1 MVLTRSDSSQSAW
14 FMPHS
19 DDEGD
24 AHDQRRIRHLSA
36 VLIRNLTLDHKRDQL
51 SAALFGQP
59 ALPPLDSASTAAPD
73 GPAFGASVHLA
84 ADDFEFNASTAKGKG
99 RATERRRRAG
109 STASWTGSL
118 GIWDKSAQERELV
131 LDAVASPAP
140 VRTRP
145 RRSSSAT
152 TLLMRTPGIKEE
164 DSDVEPPSSPAS
176 TSAAPFAPSSQ
187 PLHGRSASRAS
198 IASNGTSHSAST
210 IRQAPRLPP
219 PPTSSATLAKERPP
233 SSSQFAAKEKQRRT
247 EALKRRLVDSFITL
261 ELIPPGQRLEGPPST
276 AKEGRRRGNSVAMP
290 SMRRSGSAGSISGL
304 VSPRERMRRRT
315 VSSSLVPS
323 TSSSSTSSASS
334 SPSPPPQPFFVSH
347 PAFSS
352 MHPTFP
358 IDHSAFLVPN
368 SSDLPSPFP
377 DDPSLKAWPGLR
389 EDRLRVKVFV
399 RPREEGSNSGAKGKE
414 GAREGEGGRDES
426 WRLLVEWDVEL
437 DGLVS
442 LGRDPTAF
450 PPLPPNTLVFAL
462 SPSSTLFPSAA
473 ASSSASTTDVEYF
486 TAPLSHLHRSSARHA
501 RAHSLSRSLS
511 DDERDY
517 LADSGSADEGNLS
530 DPGVG
535 GVGRSLRT
543 RRDGRKRLV
552 AERVRADEERRKKI
566 ALVERTRRET
576 RMVKAAQAGDVRRLW
591 EMERE
596 WEGVVRETEGL
607 RRRVEEELEG
617 EEDGWAALQR
627 EKAERADRVEDLYAV
642 RAEMGLELDEVREEL
657 ESRKDALRAR
667 RARLKAARE
676 LDAANRARLHET
688 SKDLDRKERTI
699 SSLRSSARTRRIQLI
714 TLLSHIF
721 PIDPVLPSP
730 SSPSPPALLF
740 SILSLPLPNST
751 YPASY
756 SDELLSSALGYAAQ
770 VTQTLAAY
778 LGVPLCYPI
787 QCRGSRSVVTD
798 EISMMKGPR
807 AFPLYGKG
815 VDRYRFDY
823 GVFLLNKNIE
833 QLMYSQGLTV
843 LDLRNTLPNLKSL
856 ILSLSYDPS
865 HSDYLSSTLLPPPL
879 FAAAPADDAPA
890 EGSSTR
896 ARTPSPSSSSSADS
910 ADGHLQGPS
919 TESTPSSTP
928 ETSTASL
935 PAEPSHASSRPCPRP
950 GTASNNEDGTPAR
963 ASPSPPPPG
972 SRTLSRSPSLA
983 STIRAPRSERSDSPT
998 PTVRER
1004 DEGKRASS
1012 SERGGRSA
1020 RANGGEANGSTGNG
1034 AEKKEPTA
1042 TATATATAAAASSSR
1057 VDRHADLKTKLEGRS
1072 RAGSGG
1078 STASSGTGTGYGSRI
1093 ASGLWSAVASYGGGG
1108 GGGGGLPAP
1117 AAAGG
1122 SGVAE

>member
-1 MVLTRSDSSQSAW
+1 MVLTRADSSQSAW
-14 FMPHS
+14 SMPQS
-19 DDEGD
+19 DDEGEG
-24 AHDQRRIRHLSA
+24 HDQRRIRHLSA
-36 VLIRNLTLDHKRDQL
+36 ILIRNLTLDHKRDQL

-59 ALPPLDSASTAAPD
+59 TLAPLDSTSTAAPD
-73 GPAFGASVHLA
+73 GAGFGGTVQLA
-84 ADDFEFNASTAKGKG
+84 ADDLELDAPSRKGKG
-99 RATERRRRAG
+99 KATERRRRAG
-109 STASWTGSL
+109 STASWTGNL
-118 GIWDKSAQERELV
+118 GVREKPAQERELV
-131 LDAVASPAP
+131 LDATGSPAQI
-140 VRTRP
+140 RTRP

-164 DSDVEPPSSPAS
+164 DSDVEPPSPPAS
-176 TSAAPFAPSSQ
+176 TSAALFTPSSQ
-187 PLHGRSASRAS
+187 PLHGRSTSRAS

-219 PPTSSATLAKERPP
+219 PPTSAAAPAKARPP

-247 EALKRRLVDSFITL
+247 EALKRRLVDSFISL
-261 ELIPPGQRLEGPPST
+261 ELIPPDQCLEGPPAT
-276 AKEGRRRGNSVAMP
+276 AKDGRRRGNSIAMP
-290 SMRRSGSAGSISGL
+290 SIRRSGSAGAIGGL

-315 VSSSLVPS
+315 LSSSLIPS

-334 SPSPPPQPFFVSH
+334 SPPPPPRIFFVS
-347 PAFSS
+347 PLSFSS

-358 IDHSAFLVPN
+358 VDHRAFLDPN
-368 SSDLPSPFP
+368 YSDSPSSFP
-377 DDPSLKAWPGLR
+377 EDPSLEAWPGLR

-399 RPREEGSNSGAKGKE
+399 RPREEGSNRGAKGKVREREEE
-414 GAREGEGGRDES
+414 GAREES
-426 WRLLVEWDVEL
+426 WRALVEWDVEF

-450 PPLPPNTLVFAL
+450 PPLPPNTLVFCL
-462 SPSSTLFPSAA
+462 SPSSSLFPSAA

-486 TAPLSHLHRSSARHA
+486 TAPLSHLHHSFARHA
-501 RAHSLSRSLS
+501 HARSLSRSLS
-511 DDERDY
+511 DDEREY
-517 LADSGSADEGNLS
+517 LTDSGSTDEGNFS

-535 GVGRSLRT
+535 GGGGGGGRSLRT
-543 RRDGRKRLV
+543 RRDGRKRLL
-552 AERVRADEERRKKI
+552 AERLRAEEERRKKI
-566 ALVERTRRET
+566 ALLERTRRET
-576 RMVKAAQAGDVRRLW
+576 RMVHAADWGDVKRLW
-591 EMERE
+591 ETERE

-607 RRRVEEELEG
+607 RRRVEGELEG

-627 EKAERADRVEDLYAV
+627 EKAEREDRVEDLYAV

-657 ESRKDALRAR
+657 QSRRDALRAR
-667 RARLKAARE
+667 RVRLKAAKE
-676 LDAANRARLHET
+676 LDAANRARLNEN
-688 SKDLDRKERTI
+688 SKELDRKERTI
-699 SSLRSSARTRRIQLI
+699 SSVRSSARTRRTQLI

-721 PIDPVLPSP
+721 PIDPVLPYP
-730 SSPSPPALLF
+730 SSPSPPPLLF

-751 YPASY
+751 YSASY

-778 LGVPLCYPI
+778 LGVPLSYPI

-865 HSDYLSSTLLPPPL
+865 HTDYLSSTLLPPPL
-879 FAAAPADDAPA
+879 FAAAPADDASA
-890 EGSSTR
+890 EGPGTR
-896 ARTPSPSSSSSADS
+896 PRTRSPSSSSSADS
-910 ADGHLQGPS
+910 ADGPLQGPS
-919 TESTPSSTP
+919 TESTPASIPEASAASFAAESFRTSSGD
-928 ETSTASL
+928 SSL
-935 PAEPSHASSRPCPRP
+935 P
-950 GTASNNEDGTPAR
+950 GTASNADSTDDR
-963 ASPSPPPPG
+963 ASASPPPPA
-972 SRTLSRSPSLA
+972 SRRLSRSPSLA
-983 STIRAPRSERSDSPT
+983 STISTIRAPRSERSDSPT

-1004 DEGKRASS
+1004 DERKRASS
-1012 SERGGRSA
+1012 SERRGRST
-1020 RANGGEANGSTGNG
+1020 RANGEANGSTGNG
-1034 AEKKEPTA
+1034 AEKKEPIPP
-1042 TATATATAAAASSSR
+1042 AASAR
-1057 VDRHADLKTKLEGRS
+1057 LDKHADLKSKLEGRS

-1078 STASSGTGTGYGSRI
+1078 STTSTGTGAGTGYGSRI

-1108 GGGGGLPAP
+1108 GGGGGSPAP